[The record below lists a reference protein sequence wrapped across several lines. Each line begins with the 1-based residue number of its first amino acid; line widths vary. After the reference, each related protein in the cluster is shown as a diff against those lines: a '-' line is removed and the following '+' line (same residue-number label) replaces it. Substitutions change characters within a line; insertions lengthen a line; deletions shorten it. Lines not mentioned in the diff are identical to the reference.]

1 MGGSYLSDLCSMYQK
16 DKFFT
21 GFVPEELLTY
31 ACELFPLSEKET
43 VTALL
48 NCSMGNKAKSFV
60 MYE

>member
-31 ACELFPLSEKET
+31 AYSRYRRK
-43 VTALL
+43 
-48 NCSMGNKAKSFV
+48 KR
-60 MYE
+60 